1 MMDVSL
7 TRCFIML
14 FTYVIQR
21 KDVIGKLNLLIIE
34 IHWKHATANVW
45 LKHKWATTTP
55 YME

>member
-1 MMDVSL
+1 
-7 TRCFIML
+7 ML
-14 FTYVIQR
+14 HDAVYICNSK

-45 LKHKWATTTP
+45 QKHKWATTAP